1 MKLATVFSGIG
12 AIEQALI
19 RLGIDYH
26 IAFACDNGDVELNLL
41 EGKELEE
48 YTSLK
53 KLRSKKQL
61 RNENDIKRLEE
72 LGKKEND
79 IAESI
84 RNDVKR
90 MSGSKEK
97 KEAIDKLYSRKSRQ
111 TNFVKKTYM
120 ANYGNHINEDDF
132 HLDIRFLDG
141 TDYYDKENPIDLI
154 VGGSPC
160 QAFSDVGAQHGLN
173 DTRGTL
179 FYEFAR
185 IIKETQPK
193 VFIYENV
200 RGLTTHDN
208 GRTWKIMRNVF

>member
-97 KEAIDKLYSRKSRQ
+97 KEAIDKLYCSKSRQ

-132 HLDIRFLDG
+132 HLDVHFLDG
-141 TDYYDKENPIDLI
+141 RDYANRVDMM

-160 QAFSDVGAQHGLN
+160 QSFSSNGKRGGFE

-179 FYEFAR
+179 FHEYAR
-185 IIKETQPK
+185 IISEVQPK
-193 VFIYENV
+193 CFIFENV
-200 RGLTTHDN
+200 RGLQHP
-208 GRTWKIMRNVF
+208 

>member
-19 RLGIDYH
+19 RLGIDYD

-41 EGKELEE
+41 EGDELEE

-61 RNENDIKRLEE
+61 RNENDIKRLEA

-84 RNDVKR
+84 RNNVKR

-97 KEAIDKLYSRKSRQ
+97 K
-111 TNFVKKTYM
+111 
-120 ANYGNHINEDDF
+120 
-132 HLDIRFLDG
+132 
-141 TDYYDKENPIDLI
+141 
-154 VGGSPC
+154 
-160 QAFSDVGAQHGLN
+160 
-173 DTRGTL
+173 
-179 FYEFAR
+179 
-185 IIKETQPK
+185 
-193 VFIYENV
+193 
-200 RGLTTHDN
+200 
-208 GRTWKIMRNVF
+208 